1 MQKTPNLRAAGVGLF
16 LFLQK
21 SLAGSAGCK
30 ALAQVSP
37 DITFPPGSA
46 VYEYEKRNFWSNT
59 QILNPGCIYVPTSAD
74 QVSTAINAIKP
85 VNGSFAVRGG
95 GHTAISGAN
104 SIDGD
109 VLIAFSNMT
118 LLELS
123 AQHSHVQLGPGL
135 RWGEVYNALEPYDL
149 AVAGGRVAPV
159 GVPGLLLAGGIGFYS
174 NKYGFSADTVS
185 SYEVVLADGRIVNAT
200 ASNEYGDLFWALKG
214 GGPNFGLVTSFELQ
228 TIPSPRVFAGV
239 LQFESSQ
246 FEAFFQ
252 AVAAYSADIFDA
264 KSHIIPTVGFARDE
278 VTDEIS
284 SYAYVVLFY
293 DDPDET
299 NPEIFRRFLDIPS
312 VGNTLSLQ
320 TVANLAFE
328 TGKSVIDGQNDILT
342 GGTIASR
349 DAEGLLAG
357 TRLMTKIFEEAVK
370 SIQSQVPTGT
380 LSSTEVYFQ
389 PLGRDFIVASQNDG
403 VGGGPLALDESQGT
417 YIVYAIALGWVDS
430 AYDEVISAWIE
441 KTVQEIDS
449 ATAEAGLRHPFRY
462 MGDSAA
468 FQVADFF
475 SGYPAGAVERLN
487 SIALKYDP
495 DGFFQKN
502 MPGGFKLS
510 ASKNPSSNDAGD
522 VIGSKSYDAGVFK
535 EGDSSVSGL
544 RGFEAAL

>member
-1 MQKTPNLRAAGVGLF
+1 MEIYSAEAPISFKASDSVVKSKDGRNWLARLCLGPLRSIQKTPNLRAAGVGLF
-16 LFLQK
+16 LFLQE
-21 SLAGSAGCK
+21 SQAVSAGCK
-30 ALAQVSP
+30 TLAQVSP
-37 DITFPPGSA
+37 DITFSPGSA

-59 QILNPGCIYVPTSAD
+59 QILNPGCVYVPTSAH
-74 QVSTAINAIKP
+74 QVSTAIIAMKS

-118 LLELS
+118 QLELS
-123 AQHSHVQLGPGL
+123 AQRSHVQLGPGL

-149 AVAGGRVAPV
+149 TVAGGRVAPV
-159 GVPGLLLAGGIGFYS
+159 GVLGLLLAGGIGFYS
-174 NKYGFSADTVS
+174 NKYGFSANTVS
-185 SYEVVLADGRIVNAT
+185 SYEVVLVDGRIVNAT
-200 ASNEYGDLFWALKG
+200 ASNEYSDLFWALKG

-252 AVAAYSADIFDA
+252 AVAAYSANIFDA

-278 VTDEIS
+278 VADEIS

-299 NPEIFRRFLDIPS
+299 NPEIFHWFLDIPS
-312 VGNTLSLQ
+312 VGNTLSIQ
-320 TVANLAFE
+320 TVANLAF
-328 TGKSVIDGQNDILT
+328 
-342 GGTIASR
+342 R
-349 DAEGLLAG
+349 DW
-357 TRLMTKIFEEAVK
+357 K

-403 VGGGPLALDESQGT
+403 ADRGPLALDESQGT

-449 ATAEAGLRHPFRY
+449 ATAEAGLHHPFRY

-510 ASKNPSSNDAGD
+510 ASKNPSSNDAGE
-522 VIGSKSYDAGVFK
+522 VIGSKSYDAGIFK

-544 RGFEAAL
+544 RGFDAAS